1 MTEPIHRPSPGF
13 LVTLG
18 LVAAAFA
25 IGPGRLWQ
33 VLPWQ
38 RFGWSLLIGSAAL
51 MSAWLLQRIMRWSI
65 ASGLVAV
72 WLLALAWFVGPP
84 ALIATCLLAAAALG
98 VGLRLTPSVP
108 GHGAIAL
115 VVGLMVIAGVTGW
128 LILLPIHQAL
138 AWWALLIVIVFVQ
151 RATLLDCLGNVQI
164 GWRREVAAAPA
175 WAALV
180 ILLLGL
186 ASTACWLPT
195 MQADDLAYHLGLP
208 SQLLEYR
215 RYAPLPQHQVWSYAP
230 WASDVLQGIVAVLSR
245 AQGRGAV
252 DALWLAA
259 TAAAVWAATGRLS
272 NSSNERWACVALF
285 ASFPPLVWLAAGMQ
299 TELPAMAVL
308 ITLAATLLPVTAG
321 RRLQDDPPHVL
332 HVAAILTGGL
342 FALKLIH
349 VLAGLPLLAYAGWRH
364 RHHWPW
370 RRLLIALVIVSAIGG
385 ASYWYSWRITGN
397 PLLPLFNATFA
408 SPYFVLRDFDDLRWH
423 AGLGLALPW
432 HLVVDTHRYS
442 EEAWDGGLG
451 INLIALA
458 GAWVLA
464 LWRAD
469 TRSFAIAAT
478 LTILLPLVPLQYARY
493 AFPGMALWLIVVVPG
508 LEAVLGKRWFA
519 PTIIGICL
527 VNLAFQANAGWTQ
540 HSSALK
546 HLLRSGGDNAAVL
559 VDYAPERVL
568 IAKLPDDGSIVLAT
582 DPARGFI
589 AELAGRGR
597 TMSWH
602 DPALETARNAAEADT
617 SGERWRALFASTHA
631 HWILMTPAK
640 TSPALGNA
648 LRNAAAMRTAQA
660 GAAEL
665 WQLPYGAQ
673 HP

>member
-1 MTEPIHRPSPGF
+1 MTESIPRPGPAF
-13 LVTLG
+13 LVVSG

-25 IGPGRLWQ
+25 IGSGQLWQ

-51 MSAWLLQRIMRWSI
+51 LAAWLPQRTTRWSI
-65 ASGLVAV
+65 ASGLIVV
-72 WLLALAWFVGPP
+72 WVLALAWFAGPP
-84 ALIATCLLAAAALG
+84 AVIATCLLAAAALG
-98 VGLRLTPSVP
+98 IGLRLTPPIP
-108 GHGAIAL
+108 GQGTLAL
-115 VVGLMVIAGVTGW
+115 VVGLMVIAGATGW
-128 LILLPIHQAL
+128 LILLPLHHAL
-138 AWWALLIVIVFVQ
+138 AWWTLLVVIVFVQ
-151 RATLLDCLGNVQI
+151 RAALVEYFRHAQI
-164 GWRREVAAAPA
+164 GWRRDVAAAPA
-175 WAALV
+175 WAASA

-208 SQLLEYR
+208 SQLLAHQ
-215 RYAPLPQHQVWSYAP
+215 RYAPMPQHQVWSYAP
-230 WASDVLQGIVAVLSR
+230 WSSDILQGIVAVLSR
-245 AQGRGAV
+245 GQGRGAV
-252 DALWLAA
+252 NALWLAV
-259 TAAAVWAATGRLS
+259 TAAAVWVAMGRLS
-272 NSSNERWACVALF
+272 TSSKERWACVALF

-308 ITLAATLLPVTAG
+308 VALAATLLPVTAG
-321 RRLQDDPPHVL
+321 RPHDEHPSHVL

-342 FALKLIH
+342 FALKLTH
-349 VLAGLPLLAYAGWRH
+349 ALAGLPLLVYAGWRH

-370 RRLLIALVIVSAIGG
+370 RRLLIGLVIVSAIGG
-385 ASYWYSWRITGN
+385 SSYWYSWRVTGN

-423 AGLGLALPW
+423 AGLGPALPW

-451 INLIALA
+451 ITLIALA

-478 LTILLPLVPLQYARY
+478 LTILLPLLPLQYARY

-508 LEAVLGKRWFA
+508 LESVLGKRWFA

-559 VDYAPERVL
+559 VDYVPERVL
-568 IAKLPDDGSIVLAT
+568 IARLPDDGSIVLAT

-602 DPALETARNAAEADT
+602 DPALEAARIAAEADT

-631 HWILMTPAK
+631 HWILMTPAN
-640 TSPALGNA
+640 TSPALGTA
-648 LRNAAAMRTAQA
+648 LRNAAAMRIAQA
-660 GAAEL
+660 GDAEL